1 MNNTILLIGFM
12 GAGKSTIGKELA
24 LRLSYSF
31 LDTDE
36 MIERKEGREIS
47 QIFLQEGEET
57 FRNMETTL
65 LKELNHVDKRV
76 ISLGGGMAIREE
88 NQKLMDA
95 LGSVIY
101 LRARKDT
108 IIKRLKGD
116 RSRPLLKGE
125 RVEEKVENLMKERE
139 PIYEKAAH
147 ILVDTDGKTI
157 KEIVEEIVGIL

>member
-1 MNNTILLIGFM
+1 
-12 GAGKSTIGKELA
+12 
-24 LRLSYSF
+24 
-31 LDTDE
+31 
-36 MIERKEGREIS
+36 
-47 QIFLQEGEET
+47 
-57 FRNMETTL
+57 
-65 LKELNHVDKRV
+65 
-76 ISLGGGMAIREE
+76 MAIREE